1 MAVHVLDA
9 MSREGFEEVIAFND
23 RKSGARAFL
32 GIHDTSAGPA
42 FGGIRRFAYRD
53 EKEGLVDCLRLSL
66 AMSYKCALT
75 DIAGGGA
82 KMVLFDRP
90 YLDLEGAYRFVG
102 ECVAKLAGRYY
113 AGPDVGTG
121 WQELAWVGE
130 ATSNVTLPGPG
141 GPGDLP
147 AATCAGV
154 FAGMEAGLRQL
165 YGEEDW
171 PARTV
176 VIQGLGSVGRLIAE
190 RLRDLGARVIVAEI
204 DADRLAESVGE
215 LGIEWVEAGTEMDR
229 ECDVFCP
236 CAMGGII
243 HDLSVQRLRARI
255 VCGAAN
261 NLLARTLHG
270 DRLHERGILY
280 VPDFVV
286 NSGAVILGAEFHLS
300 GRGTPLKEI
309 EERIG
314 RAATDILRMATE
326 DNAPTARIA
335 LREAN
340 RRIRIRRELGQAQR
354 TAVHGSAAAPPD
366 TITCDD

>member
-9 MSREGFEEVIAFND
+9 MAREGFEEVIAFHD
-23 RKSGARAFL
+23 RHSGTRAFL
-32 GIHDTSAGPA
+32 GIHDTSVGPA
-42 FGGIRRFAYRD
+42 FGGIRRYAYRD
-53 EKEGLVDCLRLSL
+53 EREGLLDCLRLSL

-75 DIAGGGA
+75 DIGGGGA

-90 YLDLEGAYRFVG
+90 YLDLEAAYRFVG
-102 ECVAKLAGRYY
+102 ECVAKMGGRYY

-121 WQELAWVGE
+121 WRELAWVGE
-130 ATSNVTLPGPG
+130 STANVTLPGPE

-154 FAGMEAGLRQL
+154 FAGLCAGLRGRF
-165 YGEEDW
+165 GEEDF
-171 PARTV
+171 PSRTV
-176 VIQGLGSVGRLIAE
+176 VLQGLGSVGILIAR
-190 RLRDLGARVIVAEI
+190 RLVELGAQVIAAEI
-204 DADRLAESVGE
+204 DVDRQVEAERE
-215 LGIEWVEAGTEMDR
+215 LGIECVEPGTEMDR

-236 CAMGGII
+236 CAMGGIL
-243 HDLSVQRLRARI
+243 HDLTVQRLRTSI

-286 NSGAVILGAEFHLS
+286 NSGAVMRGAEFHLT
-300 GRGTPLKEI
+300 GIPTPLDEI

-314 RAATDILRMATE
+314 RTTTDILRMAREE
-326 DNAPTARIA
+326 DAPTARIA

-340 RRIRIRRELGQAQR
+340 RRIRVRRELGQAS
-354 TAVHGSAAAPPD
+354 AVVRGAASPND
-366 TITCDD
+366 TSTTSDS

>member
-1 MAVHVLDA
+1 

-23 RKSGARAFL
+23 RRSGARAFL
-32 GIHDTSAGPA
+32 AIHDTSAGPA
-42 FGGIRRFAYRD
+42 FGGIRRFNYRD

-75 DIAGGGA
+75 GIAGGGA

-90 YLDLEGAYRFVG
+90 YLDLEAAYRFVG
-102 ECVAKLAGRYY
+102 ECVARLGGRYY

-121 WQELAWVGE
+121 GQELSWVGE
-130 ATSNVTLPGPG
+130 ATTNVTMPGPE

-154 FAGMEAGLRQL
+154 FAGMAAALREL
-165 YGEEDW
+165 FGEEDW
-171 PARTV
+171 PSRTV
-176 VIQGLGSVGRLIAE
+176 VIQGLGNVGRLVAE
-190 RLRDLGARVIVAEI
+190 RLVGLGAKVIAAEI
-204 DADRLAESVGE
+204 DIDRSNEAAED
-215 LGIEWVEAGTEMDR
+215 LGIECVEAGTEMDR

-236 CAMGGII
+236 CAMGGIL

-270 DRLHERGILY
+270 DRLHERGVLY

-286 NSGAVILGAEFHLS
+286 NSGAVMRGAEFHLT
-300 GRGTPLKEI
+300 GRPTPLTVI

-314 RAATDILRMATE
+314 RTATDILRMATE
-326 DNAPTARIA
+326 EKAPTARIA

-340 RRIRIRRELGQAQR
+340 RRIRIRRELGQANS
-354 TAVHGSAAAPPD
+354 TALAIGASSVDATTLD
-366 TITCDD
+366 E